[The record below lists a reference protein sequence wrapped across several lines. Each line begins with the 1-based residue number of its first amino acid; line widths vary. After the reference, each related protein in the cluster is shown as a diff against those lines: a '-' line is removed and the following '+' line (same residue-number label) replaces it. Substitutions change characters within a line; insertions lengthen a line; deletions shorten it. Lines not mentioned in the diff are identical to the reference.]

1 MKIYVVD
8 NGGQW
13 THREWRV
20 LKQLGVNSE
29 IIDND
34 ADFLSV
40 KDADGWVL
48 SGGAPSIIGEIPKLG
63 KISEIIDNTS
73 LPVFGICVGAQFTA
87 LHLGGEVRKAPYPE
101 FGKTEVRFVDNGGIF
116 KGIPEKITVWENHND
131 EITKLPEEFVL
142 AASSKNCGVQAF
154 YSRKRPLFGV
164 QFHPEVENTMFGREM
179 FKSFIE
185 YCKS

>member
-116 KGIPEKITVWENHND
+116 NGIPEKITVWENHND

-164 QFHPEVENTMFGREM
+164 QFHPEVENTMFGKEM

>member
-20 LKQLGVNSE
+20 LKQLGVDSQ
-29 IIDND
+29 IVDND
-34 ADFLSV
+34 IDFHEV

-63 KISEIIDNTS
+63 KISQIIDNPTV
-73 LPVFGICVGAQFTA
+73 PVFGICVGAQFMA
-87 LHLGGEVRKAPYPE
+87 LHFGGEVRKAPFPE
-101 FGKTEVRFVDNGGIF
+101 FGKTEVTFFDNGGIF
-116 KGIPEKITVWENHND
+116 SGIPEKITVWENHND
-131 EITKLPEEFVL
+131 EITKLPEGYKL
-142 AASSKNCGVQAF
+142 AARSKNCGVQAF
-154 YSRKRPLFGV
+154 YDTKHPMFGV
-164 QFHPEVENTMFGREM
+164 QYHPEVENTMFGREI

-185 YCKS
+185 YCRK